1 LKINLL
7 IISFFV
13 LALLGCSGERSSS
26 KPKKN
31 DNKKVITKKAEK
43 RKVVTQVN
51 NDDESLESD
60 FNDDNE
66 NDVESA
72 LNNDFNDKDK
82 DVNDVDKDEKF
93 NTNGRIKKISFE
105 PDVIKADSDVKV
117 FARIIPGPSDK
128 ETILYDYIV
137 NGKNII
143 NGSKNKVL
151 KKGNFKKG
159 DTIAVNVMIVRNDE
173 VQEEL
178 KTDLIVVANTNPKI
192 VKLPSVS
199 ISGFK
204 TYTYDV
210 EAEDIDKDSISYE
223 LEGDI
228 PPGMSINLYTGRIT
242 YNFTEKPESNKYVFK
257 IIASDPDGGKDQREI
272 TLGFTENKKKDE

>member
-1 LKINLL
+1 L

-13 LALLGCSGERSSS
+13 LALLGCNGERSSS
-26 KPKKN
+26 KPQKN
-31 DNKKVITKKAEK
+31 NNKKVITKKAE
-43 RKVVTQVN
+43 RKKVATHVS

-60 FNDDNE
+60 FNNDNE
-66 NDVESA
+66 NDVENE
-72 LNNDFNDKDK
+72 LDNDFNDKNK
-82 DVNDVDKDEKF
+82 DANDLDKDEKF

-117 FARIIPGPSDK
+117 FARIVPGPSNK

-143 NGSKNKVL
+143 NGTKSKVL

-159 DTIAVNVMIVRNDE
+159 DTIAVNVMIVKNDE

-192 VKLPSVS
+192 VKLPSIN

-210 EAEDIDKDSISYE
+210 EVEDIDKDSITYE

-257 IIASDPDGGKDQREI
+257 IIASDPDGGVDQKEI
-272 TLGFTENKKKDE
+272 TLGFKENKKKDK